1 MKPKFN
7 QSKIKLAVVSAI
19 VAGSMGLSATSYAAT
34 TTATMTVSATV
45 ANSCSISVGAM
56 DFGAYDQTATES
68 LKATADVTSTC
79 TLGGAT
85 TITISQGNTTVNDS
99 SETSPLR
106 QMTDGGSQFLNYNL
120 YTDSTLASVW
130 GNTIGTGAAVT
141 ATGSA
146 VTTTVYGEIDPAQSV
161 GAASFSDSVTV
172 TLTY

>member
-34 TTATMTVSATV
+34 TTATMTVSTTV
-45 ANSCSISVGAM
+45 ANSCSIQSERWISEPM
-56 DFGAYDQTATES
+56 IRPLQDSYCYCH
-68 LKATADVTSTC
+68 VTSTC

-106 QMTDGGSQFLNYNL
+106 QMTDGGSQYLNYNL

-146 VTTTVYGEIDPAQSV
+146 VTTTVYGEIDIGQSV